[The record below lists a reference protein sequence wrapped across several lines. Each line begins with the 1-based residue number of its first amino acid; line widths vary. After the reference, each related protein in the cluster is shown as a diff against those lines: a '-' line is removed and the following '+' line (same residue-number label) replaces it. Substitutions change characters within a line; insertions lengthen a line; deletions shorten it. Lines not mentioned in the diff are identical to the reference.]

1 MKEFFSKKWVFIS
14 SIALSA
20 VFVLGMLIMLCVP
33 QFYIGSYKYS
43 ATNAGQT
50 VEQKIKFTS
59 NKTMQIKSKIN
70 GEDAGEYECWYYRD
84 GRRILLNG
92 NTDTTTEAEFDEMVE
107 ELKAE
112 SKEYQEELFAKRGL
126 KVNMFRIK
134 MADGSVSRNGAAIAF
149 FVIDLVL
156 ALASLAG
163 AGYATWLYLKNK
175 KAGPAVEE
183 AEVPAEEA
191 AE

>member
-1 MKEFFSKKWVFIS
+1 MKEFFSKKWVFIT
-14 SIALSA
+14 SIAASA
-20 VFVLGMLIMLCVP
+20 LFLVGLIVMLCVP

-43 ATNAGQT
+43 ATNDGRT

-59 NKTMQIKSKIN
+59 NKTVQITTKIDN
-70 GEDAGEYECWYYRD
+70 KDAGKYESWYYRD
-84 GRRILLNG
+84 GRMILLNG
-92 NTDTTTEAEFDEMVE
+92 NTDSVTEAEFDEMVE

-126 KVNMFRIK
+126 KVNMFRMK
-134 MADGSVSRNGAAIAF
+134 MSDGSVCRNGAAVAF

-156 ALASLAG
+156 VLVSMAG
-163 AGYATWLYLKNK
+163 AGYATLLYLNNK
-175 KAGPAVEE
+175 KAVPAVEE
-183 AEVPAEEA
+183 TPAEES